1 MNIILIIYGV
11 FIYNIRNTYL
21 YLYYICLW
29 SYPIFC
35 IQFNYG
41 LNIIL
46 NNKKLIIKSIS
57 YSSLLLCLMDKYAI
71 DNFIWNINNNYII
84 TDFTDYITT
93 IPIEEIIFFIVSSS
107 MCIIGLTLFISI
119 KM

>member
-1 MNIILIIYGV
+1 
-11 FIYNIRNTYL
+11 
-21 YLYYICLW
+21 
-29 SYPIFC
+29 
-35 IQFNYG
+35 
-41 LNIIL
+41 
-46 NNKKLIIKSIS
+46 
-57 YSSLLLCLMDKYAI
+57 MDKYAI